1 VRVKTIETTTDD
13 KCRNPRAHPVER
25 VSEEGDELRELYQTF
40 GLQPSAFGRQPDMMA
55 AHE

>member
-1 VRVKTIETTTDD
+1 VRVKTIETTTND

-40 GLQPSAFGRQPDMMA
+40 QPSAFGLQPDMMA